1 MKTKTQAEIAY
12 RRAFQLFSQ
21 KAQQVQALTGL
32 SGQDPKVL
40 ETALIELQR
49 AHNDYEQCRDVW
61 VRHLLGGS
69 ERQARLATEAR
80 PHTEALPHKDAL
92 PHNDDVRAIAE
103 LLWESAGRP
112 EGTAAEDWRR
122 AEEIIEKAAALAAA

>member
-1 MKTKTQAEIAY
+1 MKTKRQAEIAY

-21 KAQQVQALTGL
+21 KAQQVQALTGA
-32 SGQDPKVL
+32 SGQDPKVV

-49 AHNDYEQCRDVW
+49 AHTDYEQCRDAW
-61 VRHLLGGS
+61 VKYLLGGP
-69 ERQARLATEAR
+69 ERQALPAA
-80 PHTEALPHKDAL
+80 EALPRKDAL